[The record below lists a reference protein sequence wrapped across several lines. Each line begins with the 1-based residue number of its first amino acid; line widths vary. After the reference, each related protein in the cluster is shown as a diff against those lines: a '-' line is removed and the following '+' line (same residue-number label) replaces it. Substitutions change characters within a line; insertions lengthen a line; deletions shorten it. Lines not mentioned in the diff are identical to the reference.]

1 MTSYTIALRDCDGVP
16 RSLVG
21 GKCASLGGLL
31 RAGFAVPPGFAVTT
45 HAYDE
50 FLAQTGLREAL
61 RVREGAVTA
70 SDIRGA
76 EAISAELRH
85 AVEAAPVP
93 PSIAEAITSAY
104 EALAPRGGATV
115 AVRSSATAEDLEDA
129 SFAGQQESYLGV
141 RGATDVV
148 AAVRRCWAS
157 LFTTQALVYRAHM
170 GLTAVEPHMSVG
182 VQEMVDA
189 RVAGVT
195 FTLNPVNG
203 DRSKIALEVCWGLAQ
218 GLVNGEI
225 TPDRYLVDKVTLG
238 ILTRSI
244 APQDVEHRLAA
255 TGAGVVSMPVPADRR
270 AVPCL
275 ADEEVIEIA
284 RLAKSLERTQ
294 GRPLDIEWAVE
305 PGPRFSDAVRFVQAR
320 PETVWSRRAPA
331 PIVPPLAS
339 PLDYIY
345 LIACGELT
353 ARAEEA

>member
-1 MTSYTIALRDCDGVP
+1 MSYTIDLRDCDGAP

-45 HAYDE
+45 RSYDE
-50 FLAQTGLREAL
+50 FLAQTGLRDL
-61 RVREGAVTA
+61 VRTRQGAVTA
-70 SDIRGA
+70 TDIHGA
-76 EAISAELRH
+76 EAIGAEIRQAL
-85 AVEAAPVP
+85 EAAPVP
-93 PSIAEAITSAY
+93 PSIAHAITSAY
-104 EALAPRGGATV
+104 ETLAPRGGATV

-129 SFAGQQESYLGV
+129 SFAGQQDSYLGV

-148 AAVRRCWAS
+148 TAVRRCWAS

-170 GLTAVEPHMSVG
+170 GLRAVEPRMSVG

-203 DRSKIALEVCWGLAQ
+203 DRSKIAVEVCWGLAQ
-218 GLVNGEI
+218 GLVNGEV

-244 APQDVEHRLAA
+244 SPQAVEHRLE
-255 TGAGVVSMPVPADRR
+255 TTRGAVVSVPVPAERR
-270 AVPCL
+270 DAPCL
-275 ADEEVIEIA
+275 ADEDVVEIA
-284 RLAKSLERTQ
+284 RLAKRLERTQ
-294 GRPLDIEWAVE
+294 GRPLDIEWAVG
-305 PGPRFSDAVRFVQAR
+305 PGSCFTDAVRFVQAR
-320 PETVWSRRAPA
+320 PETVWSPRAPA

-345 LIACGELT
+345 LIACGDLI
-353 ARAEEA
+353 ARAEDA

>member
-1 MTSYTIALRDCDGVP
+1 MSYTIDLRDCDGAS

-45 HAYDE
+45 RAYDE
-50 FLAQTGLREAL
+50 FLAQTGLRDL
-61 RVREGAVTA
+61 VRTRQGAVTA
-70 SDIRGA
+70 ADLRGA
-76 EAISAELRH
+76 EAIGAELRR
-85 AVEAAPVP
+85 ALEGAPVP
-93 PSIAEAITSAY
+93 PPIAQAITSAY
-104 EALAPRGGATV
+104 EALAPRGTATV
-115 AVRSSATAEDLEDA
+115 AVRSSATGEDLEDA

-141 RGATDVV
+141 QGATDVV

-170 GLTAVEPHMSVG
+170 GLTAVEPRMSVG

-203 DRSKIALEVCWGLAQ
+203 DRSKIAVEVCWGLAQ
-218 GLVNGEI
+218 GLVNGEV

-244 APQDVEHRLAA
+244 APQAFEHRLAA
-255 TGAGVVSMPVPADRR
+255 ARAEVVSMPVPAERR
-270 AVPCL
+270 DAPCL
-275 ADEEVIEIA
+275 ADEDVIEIA
-284 RLAKSLERTQ
+284 RLAKRLERTQ
-294 GRPLDIEWAVE
+294 GRPLDIEWAVG
-305 PGPRFSDAVRFVQAR
+305 PGACFADAVRFVQAR
-320 PETVWSRRAPA
+320 PETVWSRRAPV

-345 LIACGELT
+345 LIACGELI
-353 ARAEEA
+353 ARAEDV